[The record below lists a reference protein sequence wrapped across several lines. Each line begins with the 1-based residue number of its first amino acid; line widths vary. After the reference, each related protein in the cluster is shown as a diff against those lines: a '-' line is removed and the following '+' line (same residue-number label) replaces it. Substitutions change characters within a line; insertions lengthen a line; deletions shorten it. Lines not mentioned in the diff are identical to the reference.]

1 MAAAKT
7 IMSQLDYYL
16 PETLWSLMEE
26 MSLSLSQ
33 KDQIWRKIKMSYRLK
48 MR

>member
-1 MAAAKT
+1 MAAAKMK
-7 IMSQLDYYL
+7 MSQLDYCL

-26 MSLSLSQ
+26 MSWSLSQ
-33 KDQIWRKIKMSYRLK
+33 KDQILRKIKMSYRLK